1 MFPIILQLLA
11 GGKMHPKLLLPGQD
25 HYNKADNVGMLVF
38 LNFVDVE
45 ECDQFIAK
53 IVRLPQ

>member
-1 MFPIILQLLA
+1 
-11 GGKMHPKLLLPGQD
+11 MHPKLLLPGQD